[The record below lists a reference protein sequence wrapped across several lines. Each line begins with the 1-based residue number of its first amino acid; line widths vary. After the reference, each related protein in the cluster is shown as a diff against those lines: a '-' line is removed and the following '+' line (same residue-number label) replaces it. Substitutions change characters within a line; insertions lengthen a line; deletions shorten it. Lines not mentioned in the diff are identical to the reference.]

1 MGAVLMAWGPFLFEV
16 GRAAYESIER
26 DVKPRWEEHK
36 IIGRRVA
43 GQFVG
48 PGKSSVVLKGTIYPD
63 VTGASSLAT
72 VRGIEAAA
80 DLGEVHELVSMDGAI
95 FGPHRLDKGKSVGSY
110 IAPDGS
116 PQKLDYTFHFELHSD
131 DGGPVVA
138 MWSA

>member
-16 GRAAYESIER
+16 GRAAYEKIER
-26 DVKPRWEEHK
+26 DVKPRWKDHE

-48 PGKSSVVLKGTIYPD
+48 PGKLSVVIAGTIYPD
-63 VTGASSLAT
+63 VTGASSVAT

-80 DLGEVHELVSMDGAI
+80 DAGEVYELVSMDGTI
-95 FGPHRLDKGKSVGSY
+95 FGPHRLVKGKSVGEY
-110 IAPDGS
+110 IGPDGA
-116 PQKLDYTFHFELHSD
+116 PQKLSYTLTFELHSD

-138 MWSA
+138 MWPA